1 MNVRESYTR
10 ALEQGTVILGGRVH
24 RMRGDGTIACPD
36 GLTDRPKAVTA
47 RPALNLLS
55 AVLGKE
61 TSGPV
66 NARAHSS
73 RQARFRYGVSER
85 FMALP
90 IRIRRGNYIRRSIPF
105 VHFLIWNRDIRQF
118 LSAF

>member
-1 MNVRESYTR
+1 MSD
-10 ALEQGTVILGGRVH
+10 LFLSFLLILGGRSVH

-66 NARAHSS
+66 NARAH
-73 RQARFRYGVSER
+73 ARFRYGVSER

-90 IRIRRGNYIRRSIPF
+90 IRIRRGNYILRSIPF